1 MPQFDVL
8 IVGAGISGLA
18 AARKLTRAFK
28 KVLILEA
35 ADRAGGRIADLR
47 EPGFPQPVMLGA
59 EFIHG
64 KLPLTMA
71 LLKEVGIHYYPVDG
85 KSVRMFKG
93 KEQRKEEDDWSLVME
108 KLKSLKEDISL
119 SEFLNLYIGGEKYE
133 GLREAVLNFAKG
145 FDAADPD
152 DASSLSLSKEWQQ
165 EEGEQYRIEGG
176 YGRLIDFMEGECL
189 LYGAEIY
196 YGETVKKVSWRPGFA
211 EVITSS
217 GNCYSAEK
225 IIITVP
231 VGVLKMEV
239 TEPGAIEFNPP
250 LPERIA
256 LIRSIGFG
264 SVIKAVLYFEG
275 AFWEAKTGTDT
286 GFIFSDEAFPTWWTQ
301 YPLSHPVL
309 TGWLGGPDAESYR
322 NATEDELLEMA
333 LHSLS
338 RIFDMERAELKKSLL
353 AFKISN
359 WAANPFANGAYTYPT
374 VSVPQPSE
382 VLAAPVADTI
392 YFAGEAAYQGIYGGT
407 VEAALASTLGL
418 LSGSEELEI
427 TSSNS

>member
-18 AARKLTRAFK
+18 AARKLTRDFK

-47 EPGFPQPVMLGA
+47 EPGFPLPVMLGA

-64 KLPLTMA
+64 KLPLTIA
-71 LLKEVGIHYYPVDG
+71 LLKEAGIHYYPVDG

-93 KEQRKEEDDWSLVME
+93 KEQRGDEDDWSLVME

-119 SEFLNLYIGGEKYE
+119 SEFLARYVGGDKYK
-133 GLREAVLNFAKG
+133 GLRESVLNFAKG

-152 DASSLSLSKEWQQ
+152 DASSLSLSREWQQ

-176 YGRLIDFMEGECL
+176 YGRLIDFMESECL
-189 LYGAEIY
+189 LYGAEISY
-196 YGETVKKVSWRPGFA
+196 NQTVKNINWRPGVA

-217 GNCYSAEK
+217 GNCYSTEK
-225 IIITVP
+225 VIITVP
-231 VGVLKMEV
+231 IGVLKMEA

-256 LIRSIGFG
+256 LIRSMGFG
-264 SVIKAVLYFEG
+264 SVIKAVLYFED
-275 AFWEAKTGTDT
+275 AFWETKAGTDI

-309 TGWLGGPDAESYR
+309 AGWLGGPEAETCS
-322 NATEDELLEMA
+322 NATEEELLEMA

-338 RIFDMERAELKKSLL
+338 RIFDIERAELKKSLL

-359 WAANPFANGAYTYPT
+359 WAANPFTKGAYTYPT
-374 VSVPQPSE
+374 VSVPQPSD
-382 VLAAPVADTI
+382 VLASPIEDTI
-392 YFAGEAAYQGIYGGT
+392 YFAGEAAYKGIYGGT
-407 VEAALASTLGL
+407 VEAALASTSGL
-418 LSGSEELEI
+418 FSGSQEFEV

>member
-18 AARKLTRAFK
+18 AARKLTRDFK

-71 LLKEVGIHYYPVDG
+71 LLKEAGIHYYPVDG

-93 KEQRKEEDDWSLVME
+93 KEQRGDEDDWSLVME

-119 SEFLNLYIGGEKYE
+119 SEFLSRYIGGEKYE
-133 GLREAVLNFAKG
+133 GLRESVLDFAKG

-152 DASSLSLSKEWQQ
+152 YASSLSLSKEWQQ

-176 YGRLIDFMEGECL
+176 YGRLIDFMESECL
-189 LYGAEIY
+189 LYGAEICY
-196 YGETVKKVSWRPGFA
+196 RETVKKVNWRTGFA